1 MNAYKI
7 PADATVVISGSDNE
21 VYFFK
26 PLDGEIVDAGPA
38 GHVKPKSLTW
48 VDNEWAL
55 SYVDIS
61 GEIRVN

>member
-7 PADATVVISGSDNE
+7 PTDAPVVIESKGE

-38 GHVKPKSLTW
+38 GHDKPKSLTW
-48 VDNEWAL
+48 VDDEWAL
-55 SYVDIS
+55 SYIDIS
-61 GEIRVN
+61 GEIEVN

>member
-7 PADATVVISGSDNE
+7 PTDATVVIEAKGE

-38 GHVKPKSLTW
+38 GHDKPKSLTW

-61 GEIRVN
+61 GEIQVN

>member
-7 PADATVVISGSDNE
+7 PTDATVVIESNGE

-38 GHVKPKSLTW
+38 GHEKPKSLTW
-48 VDNEWAL
+48 VDEEWAL

-61 GEIRVN
+61 GEIQVN

>member
-7 PADATVVISGSDNE
+7 PTDATVVIESKGE

-38 GHVKPKSLTW
+38 GHDKPKSLT
-48 VDNEWAL
+48 
-55 SYVDIS
+55 
-61 GEIRVN
+61 